1 MVATADEIAAVPAAL
16 EPLVVTMNA
25 PAPPQTPAPKPTQ
38 ERTHWSPALIGF
50 YASCAFVSL
59 GAAIAA
65 AGYLVFR
72 STGALIVGCSMIAI
86 SSVACLKFLKKA
98 RLE

>member
-1 MVATADEIAAVPAAL
+1 
-16 EPLVVTMNA
+16 MNA
-25 PAPPQTPAPKPTQ
+25 PAPPPAPAPKPAH

-59 GAAIAA
+59 GAAIGA
-65 AGYLVFR
+65 AGYLVFH
-72 STGALIVGCSMIAI
+72 STGALIVGCAMIAI
-86 SSVACLKFLKKA
+86 SSVTCLKFLKKA

>member
-1 MVATADEIAAVPAAL
+1 MS
-16 EPLVVTMNA
+16 A
-25 PAPPQTPAPKPTQ
+25 PAPSPAPKSSH
-38 ERTHWSPALIGF
+38 ERTHFSPALIGF

-65 AGYLVFR
+65 AGYMVFNSKAALV
-72 STGALIVGCSMIAI
+72 IGCAMIAI
-86 SSVACLKFLKKA
+86 CSVTCLKCLKRA

>member
-1 MVATADEIAAVPAAL
+1 
-16 EPLVVTMNA
+16 MNA
-25 PAPPQTPAPKPTQ
+25 PASPRAPAPKPGH

-65 AGYLVFR
+65 AGYLVFH
-72 STGALIVGCSMIAI
+72 STGALVTGCAMIVVSAFT
-86 SSVACLKFLKKA
+86 CLKCLKKA

>member
-1 MVATADEIAAVPAAL
+1 
-16 EPLVVTMNA
+16 LVVTMNA
-25 PAPPQTPAPKPTQ
+25 PAPPQAPKTTQ

-59 GAAIAA
+59 GAAIGA
-65 AGYLVFR
+65 AGYLVFH
-72 STGALIVGCSMIAI
+72 STGALIVGCSMIAV
-86 SSVACLKFLKKA
+86 SSITCLKSLRKA